1 MRLLITAMIV
11 RLRCLTFYLSWNK
24 TRSSSS
30 TVRTVRVRFT
40 PAWRGLSFWS
50 STRLPSC
57 VKSLTASSWPTTYQ
71 PVEYELFS
79 CSKED
84 NLFLNGHLKKKIHQI
99 KREITQPVRTEFRFY
114 ASQNTTSNRSQWTSP
129 ALHHKAGINTML
141 IEVSYLYIVHVLY
154 ILIPKVYLAKSTY
167 IYLQVFCLI
176 CPCIIFNVDLS
187 FISK

>member
-1 MRLLITAMIV
+1 MN
-11 RLRCLTFYLSWNK
+11 YLVVQKK
-24 TRSSSS
+24 TIY
-30 TVRTVRVRFT
+30 
-40 PAWRGLSFWS
+40 FW
-50 STRLPSC
+50 TD
-57 VKSLTASSWPTTYQ
+57 TW
-71 PVEYELFS
+71 
-79 CSKED
+79 
-84 NLFLNGHLKKKIHQI
+84 KKKSHQI

-114 ASQNTTSNRSQWTSP
+114 ASQNTTSTRSQWTSP

-187 FISK
+187 FISKELSPFYKGKKYQVQTPSLVNVSHHLKALGTKGASYFFLPIMHFHQMSFTMTNHFIVHLL

>member
-1 MRLLITAMIV
+1 MN
-11 RLRCLTFYLSWNK
+11 YLVVQKK
-24 TRSSSS
+24 TIY
-30 TVRTVRVRFT
+30 
-40 PAWRGLSFWS
+40 FW
-50 STRLPSC
+50 TD
-57 VKSLTASSWPTTYQ
+57 TW
-71 PVEYELFS
+71 
-79 CSKED
+79 
-84 NLFLNGHLKKKIHQI
+84 KKIHQI

-176 CPCIIFNVDLS
+176 CPCIIFNVDL
-187 FISK
+187 FLISKELSPFYKGKKYQVQTPSLVNVSHHLKALGTKGVSYFFPSHHAFPSDELHHDWPFHCAFVIITVPERLKTV